1 MYLRDGR
8 KTTTF
13 KGLYFYNIYSLPII
27 NNFIYLYFLFQLNV
41 AAIFILVAIDEG
53 PGGSNI
59 KYQFNEI
66 NKLHS
71 VISILVRC
79 CDCTEKCVS
88 FAPVSIYIILFL
100 YLQFNALV
108 DRIVKTCVTV
118 FEVPDLTPK
127 WQMRLPT

>member
-1 MYLRDGR
+1 MCSKVIVNYFTHLC
-8 KTTTF
+8 F
-13 KGLYFYNIYSLPII
+13 K
-27 NNFIYLYFLFQLNV
+27 FLLQLNV

-59 KYQFNEI
+59 KYQPNEI

-88 FAPVSIYIILFL
+88 SAPVSLQIIYVSYCFCIS
-100 YLQFNALV
+100 
-108 DRIVKTCVTV
+108 
-118 FEVPDLTPK
+118 
-127 WQMRLPT
+127 

>member
-1 MYLRDGR
+1 
-8 KTTTF
+8 
-13 KGLYFYNIYSLPII
+13 
-27 NNFIYLYFLFQLNV
+27 V

-88 FAPVSIYIILFL
+88 SAPVSTCKQTNTGPPSIQPLDYKCNLFYI
-100 YLQFNALV
+100 
-108 DRIVKTCVTV
+108 
-118 FEVPDLTPK
+118 
-127 WQMRLPT
+127 